1 MIKREGDTVWL
12 LTNRHVVIDNETGQT
27 GNNLE
32 VEPYYGED
40 ENLPPKIPRER
51 SAAKIIKTTPNKD
64 PVDLAVLEV
73 KGLPADI
80 QPLSLYLENIGTNVA
95 ILIVGHPDNDDWSEH
110 NGTLMNQHP
119 TTGHLLLDVSLEVGA
134 SGSPILYQNKNV
146 VGIMVR
152 TTNISNQADGAIGI
166 AHPITAIQEKLTQW
180 QILN

>member
-1 MIKREGDTVWL
+1 MEEAERQLALQKSPELIALNSTQYLITSNPLTPIKRSILKIRTDFEGNAKGTNYGTGFVIKREGDTVWL

-40 ENLPPKIPRER
+40 DNLPPKIPRER

-95 ILIVGHPDNDDWSEH
+95 ILIRWTPR
-110 NGTLMNQHP
+110 Q
-119 TTGHLLLDVSLEVGA
+119 
-134 SGSPILYQNKNV
+134 
-146 VGIMVR
+146 
-152 TTNISNQADGAIGI
+152 
-166 AHPITAIQEKLTQW
+166 
-180 QILN
+180 

>member
-1 MIKREGDTVWL
+1 
-12 LTNRHVVIDNETGQT
+12 
-27 GNNLE
+27 
-32 VEPYYGED
+32 
-40 ENLPPKIPRER
+40 
-51 SAAKIIKTTPNKD
+51 
-64 PVDLAVLEV
+64 
-73 KGLPADI
+73 
-80 QPLSLYLENIGTNVA
+80 
-95 ILIVGHPDNDDWSEH
+95 
-110 NGTLMNQHP
+110 MNQHP